1 MEETNHHGGGPSSP
15 SLASPANPRG
25 PRDHRQV
32 GRGGLVEKE
41 RQVLSLVANL
51 LSEALPV
58 GVGSGP
64 LGHLGLELC

>member
-1 MEETNHHGGGPSSP
+1 MEAA
-15 SLASPANPRG
+15 LPAPAWLHLQTHVVLG
-25 PRDHRQV
+25 TDHTQV
-32 GRGGLVEKE
+32 GRAGLVEKE